1 MRWSRHSAAGERR
14 SMNGERATTLYRLG
28 RPLARFCFGTFGRM
42 EVIGKENVPPRGP
55 VILACNHLAFTDP
68 PLLVAAIPRPLHF
81 LGKRELFANPIGRFL
96 MHGFQFP
103 VRQSTA
109 STEKCARCSACST
122 GTRRGPVPGG
132 NEEQTH
138 SCKRRSGHR
147 LPGLKSQAPILP
159 VGVTGTQ
166 NLRGWRMP
174 FPLCRLTASVGP
186 PFTLPVIEGRP
197 PRPVMQGMLRM
208 IMERVAMQLPPEFR
222 GVYDPTLSPAKE
234 TQEDR
239 GEQCKTH
246 PSSAST

>member
-1 MRWSRHSAAGERR
+1 
-14 SMNGERATTLYRLG
+14 MNGEKATMLYHLG

-42 EVIGKENVPPRGP
+42 EVIGEENVPPRGP

-81 LGKRELFANPIGRFL
+81 LGKRELFANPLGRFL
-96 MHGFQFP
+96 MQGFHVYP
-103 VRQSTA
+103 YDKSTA
-109 STEKCARCSACST
+109 STETMRTLLGLLEQDRAVALFPE
-122 GTRRGPVPGG
+122 GTRSKS
-132 NEEQTH
+132 H
-138 SCKRRSGHR
+138 SLQEAQLGIVY
-147 LPGLKSQAPILP
+147 LALKSQAPILP

-174 FPLCRLTASVGP
+174 FPLCRLTASIGP
-186 PFTLPVIEGRP
+186 PFTLPVLEGRP

-208 IMERVAMQLPPEFR
+208 IMERVAMQLPPAFR
-222 GVYDPTLSPAKE
+222 GVYDPTLSPATDTHK
-234 TQEDR
+234 DR